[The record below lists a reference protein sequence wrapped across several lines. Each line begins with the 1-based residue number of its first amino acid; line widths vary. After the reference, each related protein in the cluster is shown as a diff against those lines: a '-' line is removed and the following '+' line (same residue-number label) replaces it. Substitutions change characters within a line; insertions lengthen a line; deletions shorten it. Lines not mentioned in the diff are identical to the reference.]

1 MTTGGAERDTERL
14 ARRVAIMIQRIAQG
28 EDPAQFD
35 VAFPT
40 SQRLVI
46 NMQVAREI
54 GFSPR
59 WQFLADA
66 EQLHASPTT
75 RSRSRCSGPC
85 APRSMPTRRWPRA
98 ASAWAARSTMCAS
111 RAASCCRRCPRRGAH
126 AHRRRSRQPAHP
138 GRGHHQRGT
147 LVQPAHLLRARLGRL
162 LHCQIAGRG
171 AGTEPARR
179 HARTRSP
186 TRPPPT

>member
-1 MTTGGAERDTERL
+1 MTTGGAERDTDRL

-46 NMQVAREI
+46 NMQMAREI

-66 EQLHASPTT
+66 EQLHAEADGAQPLTLLE
-75 RSRSRCSGPC
+75 
-85 APRSMPTRRWPRA
+85 AMRA
-98 ASAWAARSTMCAS
+98 ALDANPALAASRERAGQRVRTMCAS
-111 RAASCCRRCPRRGAH
+111 RAANCCPRCPRR
-126 AHRRRSRQPAHP
+126 R
-138 GRGHHQRGT
+138 
-147 LVQPAHLLRARLGRL
+147 RARASTTTAPVR
-162 LHCQIAGRG
+162 
-171 AGTEPARR
+171 
-179 HARTRSP
+179 
-186 TRPPPT
+186 